1 MLTISEIAAIA
12 VIWVLLSIGGFFGIR
27 AVVRKKQLKKQ
38 ITKND
43 SSLTN

>member
-27 AVVRKKQLKKQ
+27 AAVRKKAVEKAENKER
-38 ITKND
+38 
-43 SSLTN
+43 